1 MFQSNPIRTVVKLF
15 VLSLVVGLILRW
27 LDVTPLDLIED
38 LGENA
43 RQFFQWLRGFL
54 GWAVEYVL
62 LGAVIVVP
70 LWLIMVLVSRFRR

>member
-1 MFQSNPIRTVVKLF
+1 MFRSNALRTVIKLF
-15 VLSLVVGLILRW
+15 FLSLAVGLVLRW
-27 LDVTPLDLIED
+27 LDLTPLDLVEE

-43 RQFFQWLRGFL
+43 RRFLEWLRGFM

-70 LWLIMVLVSRFRR
+70 LWLITVLVGRLRR